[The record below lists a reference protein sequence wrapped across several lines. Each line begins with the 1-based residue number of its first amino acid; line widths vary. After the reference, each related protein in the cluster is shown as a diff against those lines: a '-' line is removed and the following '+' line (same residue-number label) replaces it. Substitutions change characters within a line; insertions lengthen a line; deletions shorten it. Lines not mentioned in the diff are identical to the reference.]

1 MAGDLDDGL
10 PEQLERP
17 LRGLPVPGAAA
28 AVSVHLQAL
37 RFGRADGLTEGPRRS
52 LKLLGRLLRRRDFL
66 FGRSSGCR
74 LRLRGGRAPGC
85 LLWGGPCPPAPACFF
100 GGVCLP
106 LFLPFLVLLFFL
118 LRGSGALPIP

>member
-10 PEQLERP
+10 PEQLERT

-52 LKLLGRLLRRRDFL
+52 LELLGRLLRRRDFL
-66 FGRSSGCR
+66 FGRSFGCR
-74 LRLRGGRAPGC
+74 LRLRGGRAPSCLLRRGPCRPLRPFFFCGGC
-85 LLWGGPCPPAPACFF
+85 LLPSPPLSF
-100 GGVCLP
+100 
-106 LFLPFLVLLFFL
+106 PFSF
-118 LRGSGALPIP
+118 P